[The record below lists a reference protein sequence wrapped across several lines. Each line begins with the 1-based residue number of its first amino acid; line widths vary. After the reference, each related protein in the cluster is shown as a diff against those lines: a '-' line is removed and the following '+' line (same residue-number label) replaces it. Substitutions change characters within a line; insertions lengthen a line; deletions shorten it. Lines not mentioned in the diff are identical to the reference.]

1 MTAQIKIYSPK
12 LTGKSHPRKGKGY
25 ALEKRASESL
35 GLCLKHRDPGKPLE
49 GKPGSSQQD

>member
-12 LTGKSHPRKGKGY
+12 LMGKSHPRKGKGH